1 MCCRHCVHV
10 SYSQASSSARLA
22 SSVNVV
28 VSVTCGARV
37 GGAFNDCR
45 ESLAWEPLV
54 AVQLGQAPREVHW
67 LMRSRWCRHGVPR
80 HRLPDAKLHM
90 RNKLLAQDNATGPRR
105 LRLELQKV
113 VLLKDESAVCNQLLS
128 LE

>member
-1 MCCRHCVHV
+1 
-10 SYSQASSSARLA
+10 
-22 SSVNVV
+22 
-28 VSVTCGARV
+28 
-37 GGAFNDCR
+37 
-45 ESLAWEPLV
+45 
-54 AVQLGQAPREVHW
+54 
-67 LMRSRWCRHGVPR
+67 
-80 HRLPDAKLHM
+80 M